1 MQEIADVIMN
11 NGFSVVLLAY
21 FIYKDNKFNDAIL
34 QTLERIN
41 LVLAKLET
49 WHAAEKGGE

>member
-1 MQEIADVIMN
+1 MQEIVDIVMN